1 MVSDEVIQIVTVL
14 LLQIVSVPWDLLR
27 AVFIN
32 ESFTQQFLPEMLV
45 IRLPGYIAGGYDGLT

>member
-14 LLQIVSVPWDLLR
+14 LLQIVCVPRDLLR

-32 ESFTQQFLPEMLV
+32 ESFTEQFLSKMFV
-45 IRLPGYIAGGYDGLT
+45 IIIISKYWRIVIMV